1 MSVNQII
8 GQVSHSISKIGQS
21 PQKAQ
26 KPAMNETNFLD
37 VLRDKFAD
45 VTGRMTELQGM
56 PGVYSF
62 NAPQADAITPDDSSV
77 SFVI

>member
-8 GQVSHSISKIGQS
+8 GQVSHSIPKIGQS

-26 KPAMNETNFLD
+26 KPATNETSFMD
-37 VLRDKFAD
+37 VLRDKFAE
-45 VTGRMTELQGM
+45 VTSQMQGVPGM
-56 PGVYSF
+56 PGIYSF
-62 NAPQADAITPDDSSV
+62 NAPDTNLITPDNTSV